1 MSAADGPGRRHR
13 PVLTAGEARL
23 KKGNVLAGT
32 VPVLIYD
39 DDCEFCRRW
48 ARRFRRWTRNDGL
61 LLVPLQH
68 DGAAEMSGRS
78 RPELLAA
85 MHVITPGGAV
95 VAGAAAVREILH
107 LVPGGWLPRMV
118 FRLPGAMRIADR
130 TYGWVAARRQRLGC
144 GGEHC
149 AAPMARGRRSG

>member
-1 MSAADGPGRRHR
+1 M
-13 PVLTAGEARL
+13 LTAGETRL
-23 KKGNVLAGT
+23 KKGSVLAGT

-48 ARRFRRWTRNDGL
+48 AHRFRRWTRGDAL
-61 LLVPLQH
+61 LLPLQH
-68 DGAAEMSGRS
+68 QAAAEMSGRS

-85 MHVITPGGAV
+85 MHVITAAGAV

-107 LVPGGWLPRMV
+107 LVPWGWMPRMV

-130 TYGWVAARRQRLGC
+130 AYGWVAARRQHLGC

-149 AAPMARGRRSG
+149 AAPMARGRRGG